1 VARLRTG
8 STASL
13 AFVIAVIGNPI
24 GRREG
29 GAVVAAGLPAAV
41 ARWAAFA
48 GASVQVVG
56 KVGEG
61 AEGDAIL
68 LSVAATGVGH
78 VAVLRDLAPAPIL
91 VGDPEAEP
99 ERPIDEVAD
108 RAGLDADADAGRGTT
123 ETSGDGT
130 WPATTGPT
138 LDAADLQLAL
148 QYLPDYRVVVIA
160 QPLDEPA
167 FRAVVDAAT
176 WSAARLIV
184 VTWGGGG
191 SAGTSAPGQLPEDA
205 TVLEAPGEDAEGAF
219 ASLVGRY
226 AAALDG
232 GATPAEAFAA
242 ASADVGWSAV
252 AD

>member
-1 VARLRTG
+1 M
-8 STASL
+8 
-13 AFVIAVIGNPI
+13 IAVIGSPI
-24 GRREG
+24 GRRDG
-29 GAVVAAGLPAAV
+29 GAVVAAGLSAAV
-41 ARWAAFA
+41 ARSAVLA

-61 AEGDAIL
+61 PAGDAIL
-68 LSVAATGVGH
+68 LSVAAVGVGH
-78 VAVLRDLAPAPIL
+78 VAVLRDLAPSP
-91 VGDPEAEP
+91 VVDDTPETEP
-99 ERPIDEVAD
+99 ERPIDEVAH
-108 RAGLDADADAGRGTT
+108 RAAFGADPADADAVAA
-123 ETSGDGT
+123 
-130 WPATTGPT
+130 PAQPAPTPTGPS

-160 QPLDEPA
+160 QRLDEPA
-167 FRAVVDAAT
+167 FRAVVEAAT
-176 WSAARLIV
+176 WSGARLIV
-184 VTWGGGG
+184 VAWDG
-191 SAGTSAPGQLPEDA
+191 AGAAVPLPDDA
-205 TVLEAPGEDAEGAF
+205 TVLEAPTEDAEGAF